1 MEKLQD
7 KKPPFN
13 GGCGGSETQTILG
26 DFNLSADRLANHFCK
41 KHDLYELDGK
51 DTYWVADDR
60 GGILAAA
67 DYFINLSDLILD
79 LEADAPKGVWE
90 AWYSAQF
97 DGGDTCNYK
106 HWLMGY
112 PDRNKKQKQTAK

>member
-1 MEKLQD
+1 MNE
-7 KKPPFN
+7 
-13 GGCGGSETQTILG
+13 ETKTILG
-26 DFNLSADRLANHFCK
+26 DFNLSADRLADHFCK
-41 KHDLYELDGK
+41 KHDLYELDGV

-67 DYFINLSDLILD
+67 DYFINLSDIILD

-90 AWYSAQF
+90 AWYSAQIES
-97 DGGDTCNYK
+97 GDTCNYK

-112 PDRNKKQKQTAK
+112 PDRNKNKTAK